1 MSDTRYCPECGQTGS
16 GPYCHHWD
24 AGTER
29 KIATLVRPP
38 DLMAALERSLAQIAY
53 DQHVARC
60 EATRGRH
67 SNISCPLNTR
77 ALCTFHIAL
86 NEAKSGP

>member
-38 DLMAALERSLAQIAY
+38 DLMAALKCSLGIHDWQDAGGDC
-53 DQHVARC
+53 DQRF
-60 EATRGRH
+60 
-67 SNISCPLNTR
+67 I
-77 ALCTFHIAL
+77 CTHCNAVKIEPCGAHG
-86 NEAKSGP
+86 GP